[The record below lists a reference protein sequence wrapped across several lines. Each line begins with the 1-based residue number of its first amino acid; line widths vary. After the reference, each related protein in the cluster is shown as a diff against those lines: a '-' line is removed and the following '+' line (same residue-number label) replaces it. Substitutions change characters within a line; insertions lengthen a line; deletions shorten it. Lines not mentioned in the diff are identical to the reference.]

1 MEVAAIKEFIEQR
14 LDGGKMFLIE
24 INCSPANEIEVVVD
38 SDERVDI
45 DSLVELS
52 RAIEEAF
59 DREVE
64 DYELTVI
71 SAGIGQPLK
80 VLRQYQKLIG
90 LPVEV
95 LLTDSTKILATLA
108 AADEQGITLSYT
120 KRVAVE
126 GKKRKEEVEVTE
138 NYPFEQIKWTK
149 EYLDFK

>member
-1 MEVAAIKEFIEQR
+1 MEVAAIREFVEQR
-14 LDGGKMFLIE
+14 LEGTNMFLIE
-24 INCSPANEIEVVVD
+24 INSSPANEFEVVVD

-52 RAIEEAF
+52 RAIEGVF

-80 VLRQYQKLIG
+80 VLRQYKKLIG

-95 LLTDSTKILATLA
+95 LLTDSTKILATLVE
-108 AADEQGITLSYT
+108 ADEQGITLGYT

-126 GKKRKEEVEVTE
+126 GKKRKEEVEVRE
-138 NYPFEQIKWTK
+138 SYPFDQIKWTK

>member
-1 MEVAAIKEFIEQR
+1 MEVAAIKEFVEQR
-14 LDGGKMFLIE
+14 LDGSKMFLIE
-24 INCSPANEIEVVVD
+24 INASPANEFEVVVD

-95 LLTDSTKILATLA
+95 LLADSTKILATLS

-126 GKKRKEEVEVTE
+126 GKKRKEEVEVKE

>member
-1 MEVAAIKEFIEQR
+1 MEVAAIREFVEQR
-14 LDGGKMFLIE
+14 LDGTKMFLIE
-24 INCSPANEIEVVVD
+24 INSSPANEFEVVVD

-45 DSLVELS
+45 DSLVGLS

-108 AADEQGITLSYT
+108 AADEQGITLAYT

-126 GKKRKEEVEVTE
+126 GKKRKEEVEVKE
-138 NYPFEQIKWTK
+138 SYSFDQIKWTK

>member
-1 MEVAAIKEFIEQR
+1 
-14 LDGGKMFLIE
+14 MFLIE
-24 INCSPANEIEVVVD
+24 INSSPANEFEVVVD

-45 DSLVELS
+45 DSLVGLS

-108 AADEQGITLSYT
+108 AADEQGITLAYT

-126 GKKRKEEVEVTE
+126 GKKRKEEVEVKE
-138 NYPFEQIKWTK
+138 SYSFDQIKWTK